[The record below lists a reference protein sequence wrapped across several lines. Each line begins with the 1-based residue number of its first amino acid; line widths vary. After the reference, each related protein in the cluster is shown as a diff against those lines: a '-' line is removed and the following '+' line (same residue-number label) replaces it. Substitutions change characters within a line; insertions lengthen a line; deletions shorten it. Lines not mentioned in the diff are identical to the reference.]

1 MEPDKARGLDTEAIL
16 LSIGDGVIEI
26 DREGKV
32 NVMNRAAERL
42 TGFTAREILGKHYRE
57 ALRFGT
63 EKSDETRFD
72 FIEDTLR
79 EGSENMFPKE
89 FVVFTKKGRKVPI
102 TGSAAPVRDET
113 GKPLGV
119 VVAFRDITN
128 ERELENIK
136 VEFLSLAS
144 HQLRTPLSG
153 IKWLIETLLAEKIGT
168 LNQAQKEYLTHIYQ
182 SNERMIKLVHDLL
195 SVIRLEGEKPAL
207 TVTNFSLGEFLGE
220 CYEFS
225 RLAAEKAGLAFRYET
240 PDEAVLITS
249 DRTLLKAILDVLIS
263 NAINYSKP
271 GGTILFQAVREGEFV
286 EFSVA
291 DNGIGIPREERNNL
305 FSKFYR
311 APNAKAM
318 KPEGSGLGLYTAKF
332 LAGMLGGVIRV
343 ESIENQGSTFR
354 LTAPVRQNP
363 LPAGVATEVR
373 QTPTP

>member
-1 MEPDKARGLDTEAIL
+1 M

-195 SVIRLEGEKPAL
+195 SVIRL
-207 TVTNFSLGEFLGE
+207 
-220 CYEFS
+220 
-225 RLAAEKAGLAFRYET
+225 
-240 PDEAVLITS
+240 
-249 DRTLLKAILDVLIS
+249 
-263 NAINYSKP
+263 
-271 GGTILFQAVREGEFV
+271 
-286 EFSVA
+286 
-291 DNGIGIPREERNNL
+291 
-305 FSKFYR
+305 
-311 APNAKAM
+311 
-318 KPEGSGLGLYTAKF
+318 
-332 LAGMLGGVIRV
+332 
-343 ESIENQGSTFR
+343 
-354 LTAPVRQNP
+354 
-363 LPAGVATEVR
+363 
-373 QTPTP
+373 